1 MCCTYARGTGRPLW
15 KSAGQKRTRNPEGP
29 GGMLRAASFRPG
41 TSRRLYWNGR
51 SDRGRL
57 EDLSQS
63 QQIGLRVFRQSLIL
77 KRRDVRVVEGA
88 RLESVCRGNSTVG
101 SNPTLSARFSR
112 GRKVQVPSQF
122 PPSIVCRRCA
132 STTRKYIR
140 RPYSTLKAIRQRF
153 NKGLA
158 DPKSVASSDEDTRFA
173 TTNHGTAVTITQTF
187 GDRARSRDAR
197 SRDRGPVAHRYTEKS
212 ARILG

>member
-1 MCCTYARGTGRPLW
+1 MCIDDS
-15 KSAGQKRTRNPEGP
+15 K
-29 GGMLRAASFRPG
+29 
-41 TSRRLYWNGR
+41 
-51 SDRGRL
+51 
-57 EDLSQS
+57 
-63 QQIGLRVFRQSLIL
+63 IH
-77 KRRDVRVVEGA
+77 
-88 RLESVCRGNSTVG
+88 
-101 SNPTLSARFSR
+101 
-112 GRKVQVPSQF
+112 
-122 PPSIVCRRCA
+122 
-132 STTRKYIR
+132 IR

-197 SRDRGPVAHRYTEKS
+197 YGDRGPVAHRYTEKS